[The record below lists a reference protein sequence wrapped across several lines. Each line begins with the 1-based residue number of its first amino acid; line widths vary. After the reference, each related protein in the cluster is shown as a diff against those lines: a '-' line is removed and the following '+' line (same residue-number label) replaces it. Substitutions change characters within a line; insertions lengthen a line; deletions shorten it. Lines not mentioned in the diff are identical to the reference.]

1 MMLQGLSLGALVAV
15 LSAFCATTAFGQDL
29 YSSVCAQAGANCGA
43 NSYGNFAAIT
53 QNGNSNTASVEQQA
67 ILGAYALGTNVTS
80 ISQSGSSNKAS
91 VNQAGSQDAVGI
103 VQNGTDLTA
112 TVIQHGSN
120 DGAQIAQSGYGA
132 SVTVQQYGNGGGVT
146 VKQLK

>member
-1 MMLQGLSLGALVAV
+1 MALQGLSRGALVAA
-15 LSAFCATTAFGQDL
+15 LSAFCAATASAEDF
-29 YSSVCAQAGANCGA
+29 YSSVCAQTGANCGA
-43 NSYGNFAAIT
+43 GTYGNFAAIT
-53 QNGNSNTASVEQQA
+53 QNGSSNAASVEQQA
-67 ILGAYALGTNVTS
+67 IMGTYALGANVTS

-91 VNQAGSQDAVGI
+91 VNQAGSQDAIGI

-112 TVIQHGSN
+112 TVVQHGSN
-120 DGAQIAQSGYGA
+120 DSAQIPQSGYGA